1 MHPSSFFFN
10 IENTVLYICLYACT
24 HIQSKCV
31 KTPLLLKTQTR
42 IVGIT
47 SATNGEFI
55 LRISFINICTSKNKN
70 SKSSIFFLTKYDSC
84 VQVEQLVV
92 TGDLMFEEPQG
103 FLKACHIPWYI

>member
-1 MHPSSFFFN
+1 MSDGEVWGPAASRS
-10 IENTVLYICLYACT
+10 
-24 HIQSKCV
+24 
-31 KTPLLLKTQTR
+31 
-42 IVGIT
+42 

-92 TGDLMFEEPQG
+92 TCDLMFEEPQG